1 MAGGHEKKL
10 CPSVIQTNKGVIGMG
25 VRKRTMT
32 NQITNELTFE
42 SILKQMVS
50 IAKVNYIIEGLPD
63 TVWMPYVYNK
73 VLYNGSIAFY
83 IEPDI
88 GLIALP
94 YQTIGKLDIYNRPM
108 KIKCIASNGQQS
120 RILEPHEYVIMYD
133 NTDFRSI
140 IPDIRLYAQKMA
152 QTERTADINIIQQ
165 RTPRIIKGSQNQE
178 QTIKR
183 LYADIDRNEEVLYLY
198 KDLDLDDIDIVLQPA
213 PFVADKLDEH
223 SDRIWNNFCRLVGVS
238 NLAIQKKERLISSEV
253 NALQGGAIASRWS
266 RYLPRAEA
274 VKQINTKFSDYI
286 EGEVTV
292 RYYDDLPES
301 ENIEEYSVF
310 GKGENINDMD

>member
-1 MAGGHEKKL
+1 
-10 CPSVIQTNKGVIGMG
+10 MG

-32 NQITNELTFE
+32 NQITNVLTFE
-42 SILKQMVS
+42 SIFKQMTS
-50 IAKVNYIIEGLPD
+50 IAKVNYIIEGLPE

-73 VLYNGSIAFY
+73 LLYNGSIAFY
-83 IEPDI
+83 VEPDI

-94 YQTIGKLDIYNRPM
+94 FQTIGKLDIYNKPI
-108 KIKCIASNGQQS
+108 KIKCMASNGQNS
-120 RILEPHEYVIMYD
+120 RILDPEEYVIMYD

-152 QTERTADINIIQQ
+152 QCERTADINIIQQ

-183 LYADIDRNEEVLYLY
+183 LYQDIDSNEEIIYLY

-213 PFVADKLDEH
+213 PFVADRLDEH
-223 SDRIWNNFCRLVGVS
+223 ADRIWNNFCRLVGVS
-238 NLAIQKKERLISSEV
+238 NLAVQKKERLISSEV

-274 VKQINTKFSDYI
+274 VEQINKKFSDYLN
-286 EGEVTV
+286 EEVKV
-292 RYYDDLPES
+292 RYYDDLPSS
-301 ENIEEYSVF
+301 EAEEYSIF
-310 GKGENINDMD
+310 ERGNNDELNMD